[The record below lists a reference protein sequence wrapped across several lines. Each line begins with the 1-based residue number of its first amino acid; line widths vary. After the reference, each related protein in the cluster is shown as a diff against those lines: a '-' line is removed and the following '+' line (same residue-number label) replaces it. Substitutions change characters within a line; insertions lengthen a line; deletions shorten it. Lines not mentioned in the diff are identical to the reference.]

1 MLDYYSSRYEIAKI
15 FGVSEGA
22 VRNWIK
28 KTLNKEIHLQLTEV
42 NGVQNILKNEHNW
55 LIMTEQAEK
64 GKKHKHLELRQE
76 VAVSNDLYEI
86 LDDSQLVEL
95 VNSLEINQTIPH
107 KLAYLNGGADLWEKF
122 YERTL
127 QDTTYQT
134 TSSDLYFFEN
144 QYRLIKDTLGT
155 DKKVNV
161 VDIGGGNGEP
171 AMPLLRQLQQDNL
184 LNSYTAI
191 DISEAMLGYAQK
203 HLIRNGIRTLTHFH
217 TCDFE
222 VQSLQNVLFKTKY
235 TGDVRLP
242 TLVLTLGGILFNN
255 SDIIQAFKHIIEGL
269 CPEDLLIVTNA
280 LDNPNAPINFST
292 FTIPEIDELD
302 TKIARLL
309 NLSEDLTSSELIFN
323 DKTRYR
329 EYNLILQKDIDLH
342 FKKLNHSIKFYKHNK
357 INIWMHKK
365 DTFEEINQMASLL
378 KVRLRAIIKHPTFD
392 NVMYV
397 IGRK

>member
-22 VRNWIK
+22 VRNWIR
-28 KTLNKEIHLQLTEV
+28 KTLEKEIHLQLTEV
-42 NGVQNILKNEHNW
+42 DGVQHILKNEHNW

-76 VAVSNDLYEI
+76 VIVSDELYEI
-86 LDDSQLVEL
+86 LDESQLVEL
-95 VNSLEINQTIPH
+95 INSLEVNKTIPH

-144 QYRLIKDTLGT
+144 QYRLIKDTIST
-155 DKKVNV
+155 DRKVNV

-191 DISEAMLGYAQK
+191 DISTNMLEYAK
-203 HLIRNGIRTLTHFH
+203 EHLKKSGIRASTSFQI
-217 TCDFE
+217 CDFE
-222 VQSLQNVLFKTKY
+222 VQSLQNILFKTKY
-235 TGDVRLP
+235 TEGVRMP
-242 TLVLTLGGILFNN
+242 TVVLALGGILFNN
-255 SDIIQAFKHIIEGL
+255 SDITQAFKHVTEGL

-292 FTIPEIDELD
+292 FTIPEIHELD
-302 TKIARLL
+302 TKIARLM
-309 NLSEDLTSSELIFN
+309 NLSEDLTSSEFIFN
-323 DKTRYR
+323 EKTRYR

-342 FKKLNHSIKFYKHNK
+342 FKKLNHIIKLYKHNK
-357 INIWMHKK
+357 INIWMHMK
-365 DTFEEINQMASLL
+365 DTFEGINQTAETLNV
-378 KVRLRAIIKHPTFD
+378 KLRAIIKHPTFD
-392 NVMYV
+392 NVMYMM
-397 IGRK
+397 GRR